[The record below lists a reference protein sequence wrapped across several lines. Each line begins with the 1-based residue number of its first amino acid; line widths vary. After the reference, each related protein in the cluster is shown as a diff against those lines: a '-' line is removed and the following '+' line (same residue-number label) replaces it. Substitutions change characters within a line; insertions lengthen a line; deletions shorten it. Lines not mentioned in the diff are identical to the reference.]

1 MLQIG
6 KYTAPQ
12 DGRPAIIQREFYGQG
27 YIFKDE
33 AAFLSH
39 PDQVCYVPEL
49 SDTPYTHNDLLALC
63 DGQEKLAQCC
73 FDCLNWQSPTTWVD
87 EQFIFGEWV
96 RCEECHRVYD
106 AEEHSSCPHCGN
118 EQDGDSSEQWV
129 LCAGPTH
136 GNARRGRQ
144 DERLPGIRAV
154 CKTGIC
160 PVSPLRLGRSDGERQ
175 AAE

>member
-1 MLQIG
+1 MRQIG

-118 EQDGDSSEQWV
+118 EQDGDSHEQ
-129 LCAGPTH
+129 
-136 GNARRGRQ
+136 
-144 DERLPGIRAV
+144 
-154 CKTGIC
+154 
-160 PVSPLRLGRSDGERQ
+160 
-175 AAE
+175 

>member
-6 KYTAPQ
+6 KFIEPQ
-12 DGRPAIIQREFYGQG
+12 GGQPAIIQREFYGQG

-49 SDTPYTHNDLLALC
+49 SDTAYTRNDLLALC

-87 EQFIFGEWV
+87 EQFISANGCAA
-96 RCEECHRVYD
+96 RNATRVY
-106 AEEHSSCPHCGN
+106 G
-118 EQDGDSSEQWV
+118 
-129 LCAGPTH
+129 
-136 GNARRGRQ
+136 RGRAFL
-144 DERLPGIRAV
+144 LPALRQR
-154 CKTGIC
+154 TG
-160 PVSPLRLGRSDGERQ
+160 R
-175 AAE
+175 

>member
-6 KYTAPQ
+6 RYTAPQ

-49 SDTPYTHNDLLALC
+49 SDTPYTRNDLLALC
-63 DGQEKLAQCC
+63 DGQEKLAQRC

-106 AEEHSSCPHCGN
+106 AEEHSSCPHCEN
-118 EQDGDSSEQWV
+118 EQDGDSSEQ
-129 LCAGPTH
+129 
-136 GNARRGRQ
+136 
-144 DERLPGIRAV
+144 
-154 CKTGIC
+154 
-160 PVSPLRLGRSDGERQ
+160 
-175 AAE
+175 

>member
-12 DGRPAIIQREFYGQG
+12 DGRPAVIQREFYGQG

-49 SDTPYTHNDLLALC
+49 SDMAYTHNDLLALC

-106 AEEHSSCPHCGN
+106 AEDNTACPHCKG
-118 EQDGDSSEQWV
+118 S
-129 LCAGPTH
+129 
-136 GNARRGRQ
+136 
-144 DERLPGIRAV
+144 
-154 CKTGIC
+154 
-160 PVSPLRLGRSDGERQ
+160 
-175 AAE
+175 AAL

>member
-6 KYTAPQ
+6 KYAAPQ

-49 SDTPYTHNDLLALC
+49 SDTAYTHNDLLALC
-63 DGQEKLAQCC
+63 DGQEKLAQRC

-96 RCEECHRVYD
+96 RCEKCHRVYD
-106 AEEHSSCPHCGN
+106 AEDNAACPY
-118 EQDGDSSEQWV
+118 
-129 LCAGPTH
+129 
-136 GNARRGRQ
+136 
-144 DERLPGIRAV
+144 
-154 CKTGIC
+154 CKGG
-160 PVSPLRLGRSDGERQ
+160 VEL
-175 AAE
+175 

>member
-49 SDTPYTHNDLLALC
+49 SDTAYTRNDLT
-63 DGQEKLAQCC
+63 GRKS
-73 FDCLNWQSPTTWVD
+73 W
-87 EQFIFGEWV
+87 
-96 RCEECHRVYD
+96 R
-106 AEEHSSCPHCGN
+106 
-118 EQDGDSSEQWV
+118 
-129 LCAGPTH
+129 
-136 GNARRGRQ
+136 NA
-144 DERLPGIRAV
+144 
-154 CKTGIC
+154 
-160 PVSPLRLGRSDGERQ
+160 VST
-175 AAE
+175 A

>member
-49 SDTPYTHNDLLALC
+49 SDTAYTHNDLLALC
-63 DGQEKLAQCC
+63 DGQEKLAQSYW
-73 FDCLNWQSPTTWVD
+73 CLPCKS
-87 EQFIFGEWV
+87 
-96 RCEECHRVYD
+96 
-106 AEEHSSCPHCGN
+106 
-118 EQDGDSSEQWV
+118 
-129 LCAGPTH
+129 
-136 GNARRGRQ
+136 
-144 DERLPGIRAV
+144 RLPFPRRHLIRETNIRAESF
-154 CKTGIC
+154 CFRKSRILSFHGDFFQY
-160 PVSPLRLGRSDGERQ
+160 L
-175 AAE
+175 